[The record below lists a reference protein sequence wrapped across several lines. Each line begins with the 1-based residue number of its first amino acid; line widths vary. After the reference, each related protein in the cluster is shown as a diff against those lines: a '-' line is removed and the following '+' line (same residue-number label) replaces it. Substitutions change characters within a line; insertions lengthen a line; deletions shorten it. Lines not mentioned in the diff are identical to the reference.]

1 MPTPG
6 AQSAAKPDHVVT
18 LNYAGPPP
26 TFTADP
32 PSVKVNKNGE
42 TISFKLGVGPPNG
55 KVRVTFSS
63 GDRGRFSRPVF
74 NDGDAPVTVQGK
86 GAGHKTTYR
95 CELLVD
101 GKVVAASADAGG
113 EVELPPGT

>member
-6 AQSAAKPDHVVT
+6 AQSAAQPDHVVT

-32 PSVKVNKNGE
+32 RSFKVNKNGE
-42 TISFKLGVGPPNG
+42 TISFQLGVGPPNG
-55 KVRVTFSS
+55 KVRVTFSA
-63 GDRGRFSRPVF
+63 GDRGRFSAPVF

-86 GAGHKTTYR
+86 GEAHTTKYL
-95 CELLVD
+95 CELLVN
-101 GKVVAASADAGG
+101 GSVIPTSADAGG
-113 EVELPPGT
+113 EI